1 MYLNCHSYYSLKYGL
16 LSPHQLVN
24 RAAQLGITH
33 LALTDINNTSCM
45 IEFITTCRSHGI
57 NPVAGIEFRQDD
69 QFYYLGIAKSSR
81 GFTALNEFLNQHL
94 VDAKPLPLQAPCL
107 PDVFII
113 YDGANLPV
121 TNLKEYE
128 FAGIRPEQVNR
139 LRQITRAVSPDRLV
153 AWLPVTIDSP
163 AAWNTHRLLRCIANN
178 TLSVRMESDRCCQ
191 PTEHFMTD
199 EVLQQIYLPHPA
211 LLLRT
216 RQLLES
222 CSCDMEGTSTR
233 NRQHFLQD
241 EVADFRCLTRL
252 ARRGLQERY
261 RNPGSRHRIRLDEEL
276 RMIRKLRF
284 ASYFLITWDIVRY
297 ARSRKYRHVGRGS
310 GANSLVAYSLYITD
324 VDPIALN
331 LYFERF
337 INPHRPEPPDFD
349 LDFCW
354 DERDEILHYVRKTHG
369 ADRVGLLASY
379 QTFKGKSVVRE
390 LGKVYGLTRRE
401 IDLMVEQPLARGKHH
416 PMAEVLFREGRHLLT
431 LPSHLSFHS
440 GGIVVTE
447 EPLSQITAS
456 QMMPRGLP
464 VLHIDMHHAAAWG
477 LHKFDILSQRGTGH
491 IKEALTLVASR
502 YRRLPDISDMEMISA
517 DKKTL
522 SLLQT
527 DGACIGCFYIESP
540 AMRGLLAKVPCRN
553 YLDLVAVSSIIRPGV
568 AKSGMMQEYIRRFHD
583 PALIGYAHPQL
594 ASLLEET
601 LGIMVYQE
609 DVMKV
614 VHQLAGFD
622 LYESDLLRRLM
633 TGKKKTEQNLHFLQ
647 KKFFCNCLERG
658 VNQEVIRL
666 LWHQIES
673 FSGYSF
679 SKAHSATYAAESLQ
693 SLYLKAHYPLEFMVA
708 VIDNKG
714 GFYPTEVYVR
724 ELVRLGARVEP
735 PCINRSSWLTR
746 LEGDRVFL
754 GFSLIKG
761 LQQRTGDAI
770 LRLRSAGKAVVRLN
784 QIADRIDP
792 AQLDL
797 LIAIGDF
804 RQGGKPRRALLFER
818 LLGTKPSFREQ
829 LALFGD
835 DSPGYSPDE
844 PEDPL
849 DQSLAELKLL
859 GFPIRNPFIF
869 FREER
874 LPHIMQKEMRHY
886 SGCRVRMYGY
896 YVIEK
901 PVTTEGGQHM
911 GFTTWIDEEL
921 SFFDTVHFPGV
932 YAAFS
937 LRGRG
942 YYRIEGT
949 VVLEY
954 GYPLLQVSLCQAVLL
969 VEELVRE
976 GPSLSDYHYLRFKN
990 G

>member
-16 LSPHQLVN
+16 LSPQQLVN
-24 RAAQLGITH
+24 RAAQLGVTH
-33 LALTDINNTSCM
+33 LSLTDINNTSCM

-57 NPVAGIEFRQDD
+57 SPVAGIEFRQDD
-69 QFYYLGIAKSSR
+69 QFYYLGIAKNSR
-81 GFTALNEFLNQHL
+81 GFNALNEFLNRHL
-94 VDAKPLPLQAPCL
+94 VDDRPLPPQAPDL
-107 PDVFII
+107 PDVYFV
-113 YDGANLPV
+113 YDGANLPF
-121 TNLKEYE
+121 TNLGENE

-139 LRQITRAVSPDRLV
+139 LRQITRSVSPDRLV

-163 AAWNTHRLLRCIANN
+163 IAWNTHRLLRCIANN
-178 TLSVRMESDRCCQ
+178 ALSARMESDSCCQ
-191 PTEHFMTD
+191 PTEHFVPA
-199 EVLQQIYLPHPA
+199 EVLQQIFQPFPA
-211 LLLRT
+211 LLLRA
-216 RQLLES
+216 RQILES
-222 CSCDMEGTSTR
+222 CSCDMEGATTR
-233 NRQHFLQD
+233 NRRHFLQD
-241 EVADFRCLTRL
+241 EGKDFRFLTQL
-252 ARRGLQERY
+252 ARRGLQQRY
-261 RNPGSRHRIRLDEEL
+261 HKPGSWHRTRLDEEL

-284 ASYFLITWDIVRY
+284 ASYFLITWDLVRF

-310 GANSLVAYSLYITD
+310 GANSLVAYCLYITD

-337 INPHRPEPPDFD
+337 INPHRAEPPDFD

-354 DERDEILHYVRKTHG
+354 DERDEILHYARRAHG

-401 IDLMVEQPLARGKHH
+401 IDLMVEQPLARNKHH
-416 PMAEVLFREGRHLLT
+416 PMADVLFREGRQLLT

-440 GGIVVTE
+440 GGIVVSE

-464 VLHIDMHHAAAWG
+464 VLHIDMQHAAAWG
-477 LHKFDILSQRGTGH
+477 LQKFDILSQRGTGH

-502 YRRLPDISDMEMISA
+502 YHQQPDITDMEMIAA
-517 DKKTL
+517 DQRTL

-583 PALIGYAHPQL
+583 PELIGYAHPQL

-614 VHQLAGFD
+614 VHHLAGFD

-633 TGKKKTEQNLHFLQ
+633 TGKKKTEQDLQFLQ
-647 KKFFCNCLERG
+647 KKFFHNCLERG
-658 VNQEVIRL
+658 VSLEVTRL
-666 LWHQIES
+666 LWLQIES

-708 VIDNKG
+708 VINNQG

-724 ELVRLGARVEP
+724 ELVRLGAQVEP

-770 LRLRSAGKAVVRLN
+770 LRLRSAGKAVVRLS
-784 QIADRIDP
+784 QVADRIDP

-797 LIAIGDF
+797 LIATGAL
-804 RQGGKPRRALLFER
+804 RQCSKPRRALLFER

-835 DSPGYSPDE
+835 DSPRYSPDE

-849 DQSLAELKLL
+849 DQSLSELKLL
-859 GFPIRNPFIF
+859 GFPIGNPFIF
-869 FREER
+869 LRGER
-874 LPHIMQKEMRHY
+874 LPHILKKDMRHHE
-886 SGCRVRMYGY
+886 GCRVRMYGY
-896 YVIEK
+896 LVIDK

-942 YYRIEGT
+942 YYCIEGI
-949 VVLEY
+949 VVVEY

-976 GPSLSDYHYLRFKN
+976 GHSLSDYHYLRFRY